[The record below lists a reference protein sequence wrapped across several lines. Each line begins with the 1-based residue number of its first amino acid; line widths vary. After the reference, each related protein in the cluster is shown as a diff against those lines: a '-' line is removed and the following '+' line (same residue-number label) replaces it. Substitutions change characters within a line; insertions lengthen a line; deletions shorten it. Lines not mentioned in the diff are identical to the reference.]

1 MVSGP
6 GGSVLRTLPSRP
18 PPCRPAAFV
27 VKREDHSCRA
37 EVVRDL
43 LEEALAKKLS
53 GARK

>member
-1 MVSGP
+1 MPVQS
-6 GGSVLRTLPSRP
+6 

-27 VKREDHSCRA
+27 IKRENRSCRA